1 MLKKIFSLFA
11 ALTLS
16 VGLWA
21 GITVNVTV
29 PAGTP
34 ACYFY
39 GEMSGNT
46 FVEMTKVDET
56 HYTTTFDQA
65 TTIGWGYLF
74 AWEAD
79 NWNTKNAEDYFTVE
93 PVNGVINVEVKA
105 WGTNPAPAPK
115 YYAKNN
121 WDGGEWTWKEMTQD
135 TEKKDI
141 YTLNNVVFGGEG
153 FKINTK
159 EDDTDAL
166 DFNLE
171 DIEVVVSERIIILP
185 RATQRQERS
194 MHAPNSLEN
203 QPQKLLPDDIVQLF
217 FNAADSTLKVNVFGR
232 PAAPTT
238 SIVTLPNEEKVGGE
252 VVKFF
257 HNGQLYIRK
266 DEKTY
271 NALGA
276 GL

>member
-1 MLKKIFSLFA
+1 M
-11 ALTLS
+11 
-16 VGLWA
+16 
-21 GITVNVTV
+21 
-29 PAGTP
+29 
-34 ACYFY
+34 
-39 GEMSGNT
+39 
-46 FVEMTKVDET
+46 
-56 HYTTTFDQA
+56 
-65 TTIGWGYLF
+65 
-74 AWEAD
+74 
-79 NWNTKNAEDYFTVE
+79 
-93 PVNGVINVEVKA
+93 
-105 WGTNPAPAPK
+105 
-115 YYAKNN
+115 
-121 WDGGEWTWKEMTQD
+121 
-135 TEKKDI
+135 
-141 YTLNNVVFGGEG
+141 FGGTG
-153 FKINTK
+153 FKIDTK

-185 RATQRQERS
+185 RDTQRQERS

-203 QPQKLLPDDIVQLF
+203 QPQKLLPDDTVQLF